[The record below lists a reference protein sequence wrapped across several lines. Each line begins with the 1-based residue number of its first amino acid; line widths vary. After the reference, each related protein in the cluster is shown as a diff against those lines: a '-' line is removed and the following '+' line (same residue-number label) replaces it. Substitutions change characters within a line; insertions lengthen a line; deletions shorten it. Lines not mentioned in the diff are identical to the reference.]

1 MQDVYKT
8 LQLNS
13 ILEDIAFLSH
23 SEKAKEDILNIKM
36 FSSKEELKQE
46 LEELKEM
53 SSLISRY
60 SSLPFSKSVNMLH
73 IIELAKKSGLL
84 SPLDLYT
91 VREDILTSYN
101 LLAYFNKVDSSYIN
115 IRKYI
120 DNFKDLS
127 SLEKEIKRCITPS
140 ITVSDNASDELKQI
154 RNELKKLEASLASK
168 VASISLNYSEYLSN
182 EQMTIRDGHFVL
194 PVKTVNKNKV
204 LGVIYDISS
213 SGNTT
218 FIEPLEIVQINNDIA
233 SKKILEAE
241 EIRKILK
248 RLTSLVL
255 LQEEEVRNNNE
266 IIARLDFLSSK
277 ATYGLDNEMNIM
289 DISNEKEIFLMHAR
303 HPLID
308 KKKVVYNDYLL
319 SKDRRIVV
327 ISGPNAGGKT
337 VTIKTV
343 GLLTLMH
350 QCGLMVPA
358 SEGRL
363 SYFNNIYLD
372 IGDNQSINE
381 SLSTFSAHMSQISEI
396 VKVVSS
402 SDLVLLDELGTG
414 TDPKEGESIAIG
426 VIKYLESKG
435 PLCLISS
442 HYSGVKEYGFLSKNV
457 ENSSLLFDEEKLMPT
472 YIYKSSFAGKS
483 YGIEVAERYGLKE
496 EIIESAKSY
505 LAKQDDSSIGE
516 LTSILQKKVDEVEKL
531 KRELDIKSKELEKEV
546 SRLEAEKNN
555 LKHQKEKLLESVKA
569 EKEEIIE
576 NAKASIDEI
585 MASLS
590 KGEAKLHEVI
600 EAKKKID
607 NLKDEVDVITFN
619 EEIKE
624 NDYISIPSLN
634 LEGQVKRLKGNK
646 ATVISNE
653 GLTFEVDVSRL
664 HKVSRN
670 NKPAKVKKD
679 NHYDNIINT
688 NVGLELNIIG
698 MRREEAK
705 TALIKYLDNCRLK
718 HLKTVRIIHGFGSGI
733 LRNMVHEYLKTQSD
747 LTYKLGDMYEGGG
760 GATVVTFND

>member
-8 LQLNS
+8 LELEK
-13 ILEDIAFLSH
+13 ILEEVAFLTR
-23 SEKAKEDILNIKM
+23 SEKAKEEVLNIKM
-36 FSSKEELKQE
+36 FASKEQLRQE

-60 SSLPFSKSVNMLH
+60 SNLPLSKSVNMLH

-84 SPLDLYT
+84 SPLDLYV
-91 VREDILTSYN
+91 VREDILTSRN
-101 LLAYFNKVDSSYIN
+101 LLAYFEKVDSSYIK

-120 DNFKDLS
+120 DDFQDLS

-140 ITVSDNASDELKQI
+140 ITVSDNASDELKSI
-154 RNELKKLEASLASK
+154 RNDIKKLEASLASK
-168 VASISLNYSEYLSN
+168 IVSISLTYSQYLSN

-233 SKKILEAE
+233 SKKILENE
-241 EIRKILK
+241 EIRKVLK
-248 RLTSLVL
+248 RLTALVL
-255 LQEEEVRNNNE
+255 LQEEEVKKNND

-277 ATYGLDNEMNIM
+277 AAYGLDNEMNIM
-289 DISNEKEIFLMHAR
+289 DISDNKEISLIHAR

-319 SKDRRIVV
+319 SGDRRIVV

-358 SEGRL
+358 SEGKL

-396 VKVVSS
+396 VKVVTNK
-402 SDLVLLDELGTG
+402 DLVLLDELGTG

-426 VIKYLESKG
+426 VIKYLENKG

-496 EIIESAKSY
+496 EIIASAKSY
-505 LAKQDDSSIGE
+505 LSSQDDSKVGE
-516 LTSILQKKVDEVEKL
+516 LTSILQKKVDETEKL
-531 KRELDIKSKELEKEV
+531 KRELEVKSIALEKE
-546 SRLEAEKNN
+546 RKQLESEKMT
-555 LKHQKEKLLESVKA
+555 LKSQKEKLLESVKA
-569 EKEEIIE
+569 EKEEILE
-576 NAKASIDEI
+576 NTKKEIDEI
-585 MASLS
+585 MAALAE
-590 KGEAKLHEVI
+590 GEVKLHEVI

-607 NLKDEVDVITFN
+607 DLKDEVDVITFN

-624 NDYISIPSLN
+624 SDYISIPSLN
-634 LEGQVKRLKGNK
+634 IEGQVKRIKNNK

-653 GLTFEVDVSRL
+653 GLTFEVDISRL
-664 HKVSRN
+664 HKVNRP
-670 NKPAKVKKD
+670 NKPIKVKKD

-705 TALIKYLDNCRLK
+705 AALIKYLDNCRLK

-747 LTYKLGDMYEGGG
+747 LTFSLGDMYEGGG

>member
-1 MQDVYKT
+1 MQEVYKT
-8 LQLNS
+8 LELEK
-13 ILEDIAFLSH
+13 ILEEVAFLTR
-23 SEKAKEDILNIKM
+23 SEKAKEEVLNIKM
-36 FSSKEELKQE
+36 FASKEQLRQE

-60 SSLPFSKSVNMLH
+60 SNLPLSKSVNMLH

-84 SPLDLYT
+84 SPLDLYV
-91 VREDILTSYN
+91 VREDILTSRN
-101 LLAYFNKVDSSYIN
+101 LLAYFEKVDSSYIK

-120 DNFKDLS
+120 DDFQDLS

-140 ITVSDNASDELKQI
+140 ITVSDNASDELKSI
-154 RNELKKLEASLASK
+154 RNDIKKLEASLASK
-168 VASISLNYSEYLSN
+168 IVSISLTYSQYLSN

-233 SKKILEAE
+233 SKKILENE
-241 EIRKILK
+241 EIRKVLK
-248 RLTSLVL
+248 RLTALVL
-255 LQEEEVRNNNE
+255 LQEEEVKKNND

-277 ATYGLDNEMNIM
+277 AAYGLDNEMNIM
-289 DISNEKEIFLMHAR
+289 DISDNKEISLIHAR

-319 SKDRRIVV
+319 SGDRRIVV

-358 SEGRL
+358 SEGKL

-396 VKVVSS
+396 VKVVTNK
-402 SDLVLLDELGTG
+402 DLVLLDELGTG

-426 VIKYLESKG
+426 VIKYLENKG

-496 EIIESAKSY
+496 EIIASAKSY
-505 LAKQDDSSIGE
+505 LSSQDDSKVGE
-516 LTSILQKKVDEVEKL
+516 LTSILQKKVDETEKL
-531 KRELDIKSKELEKEV
+531 KRELEVKSIALEKE
-546 SRLEAEKNN
+546 RKQLESEKMT
-555 LKHQKEKLLESVKA
+555 LKSQKEKLLESVKA
-569 EKEEIIE
+569 EKEEILE
-576 NAKASIDEI
+576 NTKKEIDEI
-585 MASLS
+585 MAALAE
-590 KGEAKLHEVI
+590 GEVKLHEVI

-607 NLKDEVDVITFN
+607 DLKDEVDVITFN

-624 NDYISIPSLN
+624 SDYISIPSLN
-634 LEGQVKRLKGNK
+634 IEGQVKRIKNNK

-653 GLTFEVDVSRL
+653 GLTFEVDISRL
-664 HKVSRN
+664 HKVNRP
-670 NKPAKVKKD
+670 NKPIKVKKD

-705 TALIKYLDNCRLK
+705 AALIKYLDNCRLK

-747 LTYKLGDMYEGGG
+747 LTFSLGDMYEGGG